1 MNLNQLKKVQ
11 KMQWVLLRR
20 DNPQLHKPYYM
31 IRGQMTKKDIKAAES
46 PSYGYITALTFDTE
60 DEMKAEIEKLKAE
73 GFRVS

>member
-1 MNLNQLKKVQ
+1 
-11 KMQWVLLRR
+11 
-20 DNPQLHKPYYM
+20 M